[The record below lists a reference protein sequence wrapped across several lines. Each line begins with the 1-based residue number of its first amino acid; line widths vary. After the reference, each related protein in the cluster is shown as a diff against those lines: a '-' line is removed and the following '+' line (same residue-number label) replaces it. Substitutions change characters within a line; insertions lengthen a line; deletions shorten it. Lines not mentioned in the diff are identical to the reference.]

1 MKIANMT
8 CDIGTSGSAYTVGPM
23 NRDHWLLYLT
33 SPNTQPLLPTDTVP
47 LSPTIKSIQSSPS
60 QPPQSLSTTYK
71 DHTLEILMSH
81 LDSSSRE
88 PFFYPQSGTTS
99 GHDLGR
105 QTTQQIGIDQLFP
118 SSETVIDSF
127 GFEPCG
133 YSANAV
139 IGTGQPENV
148 YTKGKPG
155 GGYFTIHVTPEEG
168 WSYASFECNVP
179 LPLDRPS
186 TGSRPD
192 LSTLIKKVVS
202 IFKPNRLSITLFV
215 STPQGSTTPALA
227 TNGSGTGVD
236 ETEQKAWEAF
246 GSDLLGEEFARK
258 DRIGY
263 EFDGYDLVFACFEKK
278 GWVEPKKVKALGAGG
293 L

>member
-1 MKIANMT
+1 
-8 CDIGTSGSAYTVGPM
+8 
-23 NRDHWLLYLT
+23 
-33 SPNTQPLLPTDTVP
+33 
-47 LSPTIKSIQSSPS
+47 
-60 QPPQSLSTTYK
+60 
-71 DHTLEILMSH
+71 MSH
-81 LDSSSRE
+81 LEPSARE
-88 PFFYPQSGTTS
+88 PFFYPTSTSSSSSS
-99 GHDLGR
+99 GHELGATVTA
-105 QTTQQIGIDQLFP
+105 QLGIDKLFP
-118 SSETVIDSF
+118 QDETRLDSF
-127 GFEPCG
+127 GFDPCG

-179 LPLDRPS
+179 LPLERISPTSDTTTFSKTAPA
-186 TGSRPD
+186 TVRPD
-192 LSTLIKKVVS
+192 LTTLIRNVVS

-215 STPQGSTTPALA
+215 STPPGSSTPALA
-227 TNGSGTGVD
+227 MDGLNGDKDGESRVD
-236 ETEQKAWEAF
+236 ETELRAWQAF
-246 GSDLLGEEFARK
+246 GSDLLGGDFERK

-278 GWVEPKKVKALGAGG
+278 GWVEPKKQRLIGG